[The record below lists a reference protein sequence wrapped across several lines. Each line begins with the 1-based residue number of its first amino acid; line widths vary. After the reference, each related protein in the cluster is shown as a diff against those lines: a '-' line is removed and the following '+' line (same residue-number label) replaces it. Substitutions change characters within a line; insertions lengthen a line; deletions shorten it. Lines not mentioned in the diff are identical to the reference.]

1 MEVDVMGVE
10 IVADVAGDPGPDAE
24 AFELGFR
31 LAHVAVKV
39 RSLSEFT
46 EFFAGV

>member
-24 AFELGFR
+24 ALELGFR
-31 LAHVAVKV
+31 LAHVAIEV
-39 RSLSEFT
+39 RSLSELT